1 MPDLLV
7 EIGCEELPASACREV
22 ESQLPDLL
30 PRVLGTAGLTAG
42 RTRFHVGPRRIV
54 VVAEVPAERPAER
67 SEQRG
72 PRSDAPDQA
81 RAGFARRHGLA
92 VERLEERDG
101 FVWAVSE
108 GVATP
113 AADLVP
119 DAVRRLVEG
128 FQFGKTMRWDGG
140 RFARPIRWLVV
151 KLDHRPI
158 QVELA
163 GVRSGELSHGH
174 RFLGGEARIGSAAS
188 YLEDV
193 RAVKVVADAGERRTL
208 IEQGLNVAGEWID
221 PMRKLEEVVYLVE
234 WPVVLEGRFDSS
246 YLDLPQRVVVT
257 AMQSHQ
263 RYFPLVR
270 EGRLEPRFAFVANGA
285 GNPPLVVRGNE
296 EVLVGRLEDA
306 AFAYRR
312 DLERGLS
319 AMVAELERMSFL
331 EGSGSLADKTARVRA
346 LAELLCGR
354 TEADA
359 ETSAAVLR
367 AAELCKA
374 DLVSSLVAEFGDLQG
389 YAGSVYAR
397 HEGESEA
404 VCAAIEEH
412 HRPSEAGGMLP
423 MSQAGALLALADKVD
438 TVAVAFALGLQPTS
452 SRDPYGLRRA
462 AGGVVAIALDR
473 RLELDLS
480 ELVDTAMRALV
491 GQGHELR
498 RRPLEAGPEAV
509 AFVLDRLEPVLLD
522 EGVNVE
528 EIRAARGSGITGPVA
543 LAALARA
550 LRDARGSEQLAALR
564 DAYGRCVR
572 IAAKAA
578 AEAAPELRPDLFTDS
593 QERALCAAM
602 RAADLEIA
610 DRVARGD
617 FPAALEAAH
626 ALVPLI
632 NEFFEAVLVMAEDPA
647 VRANRLKLVSDVAQ
661 TLRLLGDFEQLP
673 G

>member
-1 MPDLLV
+1 MPELLI
-7 EIGCEELPASACREV
+7 EIGCEELPASACREA
-22 ESQLPDLL
+22 ETQLPQL
-30 PRVLGTAGLTAG
+30 PPRALGAAGLAPG
-42 RTRFHVGPRRIV
+42 EAAFHVGPRRIV
-54 VVAEVPAERPAER
+54 AIADVPAERPAER

-72 PRSDAPDQA
+72 PRSDAPEQA
-81 RAGFARRHGLA
+81 RAGFARKHGMT
-92 VERLEERDG
+92 VEQLEERDG

-108 GVATP
+108 GAATP

-151 KLDHRPI
+151 KLDDRPI
-158 QVELA
+158 EVELA
-163 GVRSGELSHGH
+163 GVRSGELSYGH
-174 RFLGGEARIGSAAS
+174 RFLGGEARIGSAGS

-208 IEQGLNVAGEWID
+208 IEEGLDVAGEWID
-221 PMRKLEEVVYLVE
+221 PMRKLDEVTYLVE
-234 WPVVLEGRFDSS
+234 WPVVLEGRFDSR
-246 YLDLPQRVVVT
+246 YLELPQRVVVT

-285 GNPPLVVRGNE
+285 GNPPVIVRGNE

-312 DLERGLS
+312 DLERGLP

-331 EGSGSLADKTARVRA
+331 EGSGSLADKTARVRE
-346 LAELLCGR
+346 LAELLCQR
-354 TEADA
+354 TDADA
-359 ETSAAVLR
+359 ETRAAVLR

-374 DLVSSLVAEFGDLQG
+374 DLVSSLVSEFADLQG

-397 HEGESEA
+397 HQGESEA

-423 MSQAGALLALADKVD
+423 MSVAGALLAIADKID

-462 AGGVVAIALDR
+462 AGGVVAIVLDR
-473 RLELDLS
+473 GIDLDLT
-480 ELVDTAMRALV
+480 ELIDTAIHALV
-491 GQGHELR
+491 AQGHELR
-498 RRPLEAGPEAV
+498 RKPLEATPEAV
-509 AFVLDRLEPVLLD
+509 AFVLDRMEPLLLD
-522 EGVNVE
+522 EGASIE
-528 EIRAARGSGITGPVA
+528 EVRAARGSGMTGPVA

-550 LRDARGSEQLAALR
+550 LRDARGSDQLAALR

-572 IAAKAA
+572 ITAKAA
-578 AEAAPELRPDLFTDS
+578 GEAAAEVRSDLFADP

-610 DRVARGD
+610 DLVARGD
-617 FPAALEAAH
+617 FRGALEAAH

-632 NEFFEAVLVMAEDPA
+632 NEFFDAVLVMADDPA
-647 VRANRLKLVSDVAQ
+647 VRANRLKLVSDVAL